1 MPRAVLVLC
10 VLSFVLF
17 SRAAQAC
24 QCEASFSTC
33 KEVKLSD
40 LVFIG
45 SVESIEPIFLNRWNG
60 TNQSSMR
67 LFNDALNDAQ
77 QHGTPESLARLK
89 ETYFKMFPGLA
100 DREKKQM
107 QTAGTTQEVAALL
120 YSSLDR
126 GMRVR
131 LKVKTTYKLGDNDD
145 DDRKDDK
152 KDDRKKDPDSFDV
165 WTAFGECGYDFQVGE
180 TYLVYANEEEGS
192 NYFFTSSCMRTKR
205 LSEAGEDLAYLFFY
219 KNQPEQSSRLEGFAT
234 SDWNG
239 QRTVDPL
246 HDPTKIS
253 APVAGVI
260 VRLQSDRFIRYAESN
275 GDGRFLFDGLGK
287 GTYQLS
293 VFASGY
299 PMTNQLLSGPRTL
312 AIKEKS
318 CSRQILL
325 LPK

>member
-1 MPRAVLVLC
+1 MPRAVLALC
-10 VLSFVLF
+10 FLSFFLF
-17 SRAAQAC
+17 SQAAQAC
-24 QCEASFSTC
+24 QCEASFTTC

-45 SVESIEPIFLNRWNG
+45 TVESIEPIFLSRWNG

-67 LFNDALNDAQ
+67 VFNDAYSDAQ
-77 QHGTPESLARLK
+77 QHATPESLAHLK
-89 ETYFKMFPGLA
+89 DTYFKMFPGLA
-100 DREKKQM
+100 EQEKKQM
-107 QTAGTTQEVAALL
+107 QTAGTIQEVAALL

-131 LKVKTTYKLGDNDD
+131 LKVKTAYKLGDDD
-145 DDRKDDK
+145 DDDK
-152 KDDRKKDPDSFDV
+152 TGDRKKDPDSFDV

-234 SDWNG
+234 SDWNS
-239 QRTVDPL
+239 QRVVDPL

-253 APVAGVI
+253 GPVAGVI
-260 VRLQSDRFIRYAESN
+260 VRLQSDRFVRYAETS
-275 GDGRFLFDGLGK
+275 GDGRFLFDGLPK

-299 PMTNQLLSGPRTL
+299 PQTDQLLSGPRTL